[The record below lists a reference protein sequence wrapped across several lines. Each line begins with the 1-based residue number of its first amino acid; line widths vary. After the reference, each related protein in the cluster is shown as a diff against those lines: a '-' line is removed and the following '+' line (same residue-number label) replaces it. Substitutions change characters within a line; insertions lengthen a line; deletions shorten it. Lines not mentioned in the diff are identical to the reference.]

1 MIGCDEQPGKGI
13 ELQGTGYLS
22 GKSVPSW
29 FPLLGLPPR
38 LETSLLNIALGC
50 LASHSP
56 PLSQTLPAAA
66 CMLFSIHLPALLKI
80 YVQLQ

>member
-29 FPLLGLPPR
+29 FPPLGVPPR
-38 LETSLLNIALGC
+38 LETSLLNIAPGS

-56 PLSQTLPAAA
+56 PLSQTLEPVDSPQPHV
-66 CMLFSIHLPALLKI
+66 CCSPSISQPC
-80 YVQLQ
+80 